1 MPFPIDEAVYQCG
14 EAFEHLSVAKWA
26 ASRSEKE
33 DFHRRIAV
41 EHIAKCIEALGFDL
55 VKRQPVDEKA
65 LEMHFSDGA
74 IPAVTEAPGF
84 DGRAPVIAD
93 NEWSR

>member
-41 EHIAKCIEALGFDL
+41 KHVAKCIEALGFKL
-55 VKRQPVDEKA
+55 VPIETPAEAHDKA
-65 LEMHFSDGA
+65 IAARVAEDGGD
-74 IPAVTEAPGF
+74 IVMRG
-84 DGRAPVIAD
+84 
-93 NEWSR
+93 